1 MAERQYTSRVLPAR
15 PSLSDI
21 LNLQLSRRDLL
32 RNAGQLGITGIVF
45 GALSQR
51 QAIED
56 YVDATFDNNE
66 FLRDAIPLTRHEIDK
81 ALSEYKESETGFEW
95 VDGKRRGVWMEG
107 EFEGVGREMYLE
119 FPGIV
124 RSDPTL
130 TVFDILLDNRRHL
143 RTGIMSSQQP
153 SPKRVMLG
161 PVGSKGKHTVQIYK
175 VDSREEEAV
184 VLEEAMPRLW
194 YPETENNLRTL
205 VDSTTALTAP
215 RRGERVWNDCI
226 VRKVALPFMQD
237 GNYRIITHKVTT
249 AEDSRYES
257 LYREYYRTYDDDW
270 ETKVEVTPEGK
281 VVQVFIQ
288 RSGHSTRRYNH
299 ENMAYGTHPYVEIYT
314 NNGMVDQEDYFYEG
328 NVHFAE
334 QPLIVPA
341 QEARLLW
348 ESKAVDPILQD
359 VSFDELRRE
368 RRNKETMSELIV
380 DFRKRQSRKKIF

>member
-1 MAERQYTSRVLPAR
+1 MAERQYSSCILPAR
-15 PSLSDI
+15 STLSDI
-21 LNLQLSRRDLL
+21 LDVKLSRRDLL
-32 RNAGQLGITGIVF
+32 RNVGQLGASGIVL

-56 YVDATFDNNE
+56 YVDATYDKDE
-66 FLRDAIPLTRHEIDK
+66 FLRDAIPLTGEEIDS
-81 ALSEYKESETGFEW
+81 ALSGYQESEIGFDW
-95 VDGKRRGVWMEG
+95 IDRNRSGIWMEG
-107 EFEGVGREMYLE
+107 KFEGVGREMYLE

-124 RSDPTL
+124 RRDPTL
-130 TVFDILLDNRRHL
+130 TVFDIILDNRRHL
-143 RTGIMSSQQP
+143 RTGIISSPHP
-153 SPKRVMLG
+153 SSKRIMLG
-161 PVGSKGKHTVQIYK
+161 PVGRKGKHNLQVYK
-175 VDSREEEAV
+175 VDSREDEEV
-184 VLEEAMPRLW
+184 MLEEAMPRLW
-194 YPETENNLRTL
+194 YPEAENNLRTL

-257 LYREYYRTYDDDW
+257 LYREYNRTYDDDW

-299 ENMAYGTHPYVEIYT
+299 EHMAYGTHPFVEVYT
-314 NNGMVDQEDYFYEG
+314 KNGMVDQENYFYEG
-328 NVHFAE
+328 NVHFAD

-348 ESKAVDPILQD
+348 KSKAIDPILQD
-359 VSFDELRRE
+359 ASFDELRRE
-368 RRNKETMSELIV
+368 RRNQDTVTELIV
-380 DFRKRQSRKKIF
+380 DFRKRQSRKRNF